1 MTTHENGIENSA
13 RRGWEHTGLLWV
25 VRSVV
30 LFSFWL
36 VLSGHFEV
44 QYLVLGV
51 VSSILT
57 VAMTKDLLR
66 PYRMTRF
73 QPVPT
78 TVRWM
83 FSSLF
88 RFSLYV
94 PYLAYQIARS
104 NVEVAYLVLH
114 PRMPISPRLV
124 EFETPLKME
133 PAQVLL
139 AQSITLTP
147 GTITVDVHDGRF
159 LVHSLYPGAA
169 QGLIKGGM
177 PRRVGEVFGTP
188 VSVRSR
194 SVVHTLDDVD
204 WFYGED

>member
-1 MTTHENGIENSA
+1 MTTNEKRIENSA
-13 RRGWEHTGLLWV
+13 RRGWEHPGFLWV

-30 LFSFWL
+30 LFVFWL
-36 VLSGHFEV
+36 LLSGHFEV
-44 QYLVLGV
+44 QFLVLGA

-57 VAMTKDLLR
+57 VAMTRDLLGSSR
-66 PYRMTRF
+66 TKEF
-73 QPVPT
+73 QPFPT
-78 TVRWM
+78 TVRWL

-88 RFSLYV
+88 RFSLYL
-94 PYLAYQIARS
+94 PYLAYQIVRS
-104 NVEVAYLVLH
+104 NLEVAYMVLH

-139 AQSITLTP
+139 AHSITLTP

-169 QGLIKGGM
+169 QGLIKGEM

-188 VSVRSR
+188 VSVRAR